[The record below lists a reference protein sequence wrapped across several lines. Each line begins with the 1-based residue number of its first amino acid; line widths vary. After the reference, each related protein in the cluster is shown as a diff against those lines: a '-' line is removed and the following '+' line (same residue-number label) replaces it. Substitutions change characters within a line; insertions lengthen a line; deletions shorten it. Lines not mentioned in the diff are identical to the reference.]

1 MSNKKLFSL
10 AIFILT
16 LGFYIYTLAPSLA
29 WGDGTKLQGDAVA
42 GESFIL
48 AEMPKGQFN
57 PDPYIYSRVGVA
69 AWDHPLYIILG
80 NLLVRSFPLADPLWL
95 INFFSA
101 LFGAASITLVFLLC
115 YRYTNSFIAS
125 IIASLS
131 LAVSHTFWWHSS
143 SPEVYTLFAFL
154 LLMSLFFYERFED
167 TGKNSFL
174 VYSAF
179 FLGLAASNH
188 LMAFLAFFALVFYLF
203 LSGSLKQISISKFRS
218 LLFPLLGFILGFMV
232 YIIQFIRVWRS
243 IPLSGLLGPVV
254 GTAFVSNLKFTP
266 ASLGVSFV
274 SYFFFLLAQFG
285 LVGIIFGGLGLRQA
299 FRSDDLRLRKV
310 IALWIV
316 YTIFGIL
323 YMVTD
328 QFAFFLSS
336 HVFWAI
342 LMGIGSDYALG
353 LLPPKKRIL
362 PWGILAA
369 LLVATPFF
377 YNAAPTLLENNG
389 INDDTIGIPKVG
401 IGVRDGL
408 AYYLNPYK
416 RGDYDAYNFGSS
428 TITSLEPNSVV
439 IAEWYT
445 DTDEYFVLRYFSKVR
460 GVRSDVSVLGWPTQD
475 PAAFDNQDV
484 LNVIE
489 ESMPDRPVYLAS
501 LSDRF
506 YAASKLLEIYCI
518 VPENNLYRIH
528 PKGESGLQCL
538 GQDAVTE

>member
-1 MSNKKLFSL
+1 MK
-10 AIFILT
+10 
-16 LGFYIYTLAPSLA
+16 
-29 WGDGTKLQGDAVA
+29 
-42 GESFIL
+42 
-48 AEMPKGQFN
+48 
-57 PDPYIYSRVGVA
+57 
-69 AWDHPLYIILG
+69 
-80 NLLVRSFPLADPLWL
+80 
-95 INFFSA
+95 
-101 LFGAASITLVFLLC
+101 
-115 YRYTNSFIAS
+115 
-125 IIASLS
+125 
-131 LAVSHTFWWHSS
+131 
-143 SPEVYTLFAFL
+143 
-154 LLMSLFFYERFED
+154 
-167 TGKNSFL
+167 
-174 VYSAF
+174 AF
-179 FLGLAASNH
+179 FLVAAGGASGA
-188 LMAFLAFFALVFYLF
+188 LLRWFVAGGVDWLTGRVETGFFH
-203 LSGSLKQISISKFRS
+203 SKF
-218 LLFPLLGFILGFMV
+218 
-232 YIIQFIRVWRS
+232 
-243 IPLSGLLGPVV
+243 
-254 GTAFVSNLKFTP
+254 
-266 ASLGVSFV
+266 
-274 SYFFFLLAQFG
+274 
-285 LVGIIFGGLGLRQA
+285 
-299 FRSDDLRLRKV
+299 
-310 IALWIV
+310 
-316 YTIFGIL
+316 
-323 YMVTD
+323 
-328 QFAFFLSS
+328 
-336 HVFWAI
+336 
-342 LMGIGSDYALG
+342 
-353 LLPPKKRIL
+353 